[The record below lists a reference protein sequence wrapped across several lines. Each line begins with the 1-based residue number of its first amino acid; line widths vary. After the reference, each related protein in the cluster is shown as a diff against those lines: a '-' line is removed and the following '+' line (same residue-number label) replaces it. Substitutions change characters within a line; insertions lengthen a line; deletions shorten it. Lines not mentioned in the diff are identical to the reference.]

1 MYSLIKWIDV
11 KDRLPDDDGV
21 FYTML
26 MFEDGSAELAELAYS
41 SNYEVFYP
49 TNCEPCGLCI
59 DVTHWAEIISPLK
72 GEHSLLLEHWKR
84 TQTATLKGY
93 LRRLSGYVKEDKR
106 LDDMEATAVR
116 GKIQTMIRRLDE
128 AEARRK

>member
-11 KDRLPDDDGV
+11 RDRLPDKDGE
-21 FYTML
+21 FWTMF
-26 MFEDGSAELAELAYS
+26 MYEDGSAC
-41 SNYEVFYP
+41 YEVLEYSINYKGFY
-49 TNCEPCGLCI
+49 TANCDSCI
-59 DVTHWAEIISPLK
+59 RGIAVTHWAEIILPLK
-72 GEHSLLLEHWKR
+72 EEHTLLLEHWKR

-128 AEARRK
+128 AEGRRK

>member
-11 KDRLPDDDGV
+11 KDRLPDHEDL
-21 FYTML
+21 FYTMV
-26 MFEDGSAELAELAYS
+26 MYEDGSAHFAELEYS
-41 SNYEVFYP
+41 VNYEGFYP
-49 TNCEPCGLCI
+49 VDCDYILCI
-59 DVTHWAEIISPLK
+59 EVTHWAEIILSLK
-72 GEHSLLLEHWKR
+72 EEHTLLLEHWKR

-93 LRRLSGYVKEDKR
+93 LRRLSGYVKEDAR

-128 AEARRK
+128 AEGRRK